1 MSFLERCPQF
11 RDVLIEG
18 FHCITK
24 NTHTMYG
31 ATINNFSP
39 TGDVI
44 YSVPH
49 THTHT
54 YTHTH
59 THTDVSI
66 PEGQVSS
73 GVGSPV
79 GCPSPAPACP
89 AATCEPPALRRDH
102 LHRMLTAYNTKLS
115 LSYLP

>member
-1 MSFLERCPQF
+1 MYI
-11 RDVLIEG
+11 LIEG

-49 THTHT
+49 TRIHTQMSRYLRDRYLVVWALLLVVPHLLLHALRQLVNPLHFEETT
-54 YTHTH
+54 YT
-59 THTDVSI
+59 V
-66 PEGQVSS
+66 
-73 GVGSPV
+73 
-79 GCPSPAPACP
+79 C
-89 AATCEPPALRRDH
+89 
-102 LHRMLTAYNTKLS
+102 
-115 LSYLP
+115 